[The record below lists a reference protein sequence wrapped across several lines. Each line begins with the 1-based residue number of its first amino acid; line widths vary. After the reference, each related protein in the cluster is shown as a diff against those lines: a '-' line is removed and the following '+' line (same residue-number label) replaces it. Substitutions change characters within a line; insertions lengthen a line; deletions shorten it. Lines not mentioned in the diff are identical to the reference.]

1 MTSMYGLIFD
11 VDGII
16 ADSETVN
23 VRATSRVF
31 EEVLGITGVRTE
43 DFKQGIGRGA
53 RAYVRAGAWAH
64 GRELSTDEVAKAVI
78 ARQDMF
84 IAMLKADTLPAFP
97 GVLELIGVALAD
109 PALRLAIGTSS
120 TREKSMAVLESAQ
133 VPFDKMAYVCG
144 DDITN
149 KKPHPEVFTV
159 ACQRLE
165 LAPQRCVVIEDAP
178 NGVEAAHAAGC
189 ICIAVTN
196 TCSRDELIQADRI
209 VDSLTEVTVDTI
221 KQMLM

>member
-1 MTSMYGLIFD
+1 MASMYGLIFD
-11 VDGII
+11 VDGVI
-16 ADSETVN
+16 ADSEAVN

-31 EEVLGITGVRTE
+31 EDVLGITGVLTE
-43 DFKQGIGRGA
+43 DFRLGIGRGA
-53 RAYVRAGAWAH
+53 QEYVKAGARAH
-64 GRELSTDEVAKAVI
+64 GRDLSPEEVAKAVI
-78 ARQDMF
+78 ARQETF

-97 GVLELIGVALAD
+97 GVLELISGALAD

-120 TREKSMAVLESAQ
+120 TREKSMSVLESAH

-144 DDITN
+144 GDVTN

-189 ICIAVTN
+189 TCIAVTN
-196 TCSRDELIQADRI
+196 TCTRDELQQADRV
-209 VDSLTEVTVDTI
+209 VDSLIHVSVDTI
-221 KQMLM
+221 KQLIE